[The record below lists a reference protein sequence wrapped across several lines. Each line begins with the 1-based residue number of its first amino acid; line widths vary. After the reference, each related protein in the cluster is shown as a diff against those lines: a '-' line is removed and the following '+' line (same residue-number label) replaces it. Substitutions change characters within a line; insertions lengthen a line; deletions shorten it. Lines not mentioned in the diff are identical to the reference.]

1 MTDVDMELVREVTR
15 WAKYLAPHE
24 DEGAIAGA
32 VIAHLLLKAEL
43 DGMKDTSEDE
53 LRGDGAPPTGDNVL

>member
-32 VIAHLLLKAEL
+32 VIEYLLRAEL
-43 DGMKDTSEDE
+43 GSMKDTSEDE
-53 LRGDGAPPTGDNVL
+53 LRGDGVPPTGDNVL